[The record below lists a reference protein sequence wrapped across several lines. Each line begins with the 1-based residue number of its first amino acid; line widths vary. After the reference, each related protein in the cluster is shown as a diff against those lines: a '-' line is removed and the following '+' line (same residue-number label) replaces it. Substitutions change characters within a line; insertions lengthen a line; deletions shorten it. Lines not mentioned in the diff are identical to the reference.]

1 MHKITALATG
11 LLLGCAASAF
21 AAQGSDA
28 GMAQQD
34 GSGHRF
40 ATELR
45 GAFHRVGAETRHLL
59 RRAGDSLHRAGHHGS
74 GVTSSS

>member
-21 AAQGSDA
+21 AAPGNDA
-28 GMAQQD
+28 GTAQQD

-40 ATELR
+40 ATELK

-59 RRAGDSLHRAGHHGS
+59 RRADASLHRTGQHAGG
-74 GVTSSS
+74 TKSS